1 MTSLALLARHPE
13 AAFEAEDDYE
23 RLNALYYER
32 GWSDGLPIM
41 PPSMKRVES
50 MLAYCDQPWD
60 QPVGHIPP
68 RWGEATPWRLA
79 ANAVMAGCEP
89 RYFPVVMLAVE
100 AMCQHSF
107 NLYGV
112 QATTHLCAPLMIVNG
127 PVARELDI
135 NCGHNAFGPGWR
147 SNATIGRTIRLVLLN
162 IGGAIPGSGDMAT
175 FGSPAK
181 FSYCVAENELAS
193 PWEPLHVERGFPA
206 FASAVTVVGAEAPH
220 NVNDHE
226 SITAEGV
233 LRMVAGTAAT
243 TGTNDIAYSGEPV
256 IAFSPEHAA
265 TIAAGGYS
273 KAEAKRYLWEHAR
286 LPLGHF
292 SQENIE
298 RRMRVKFP
306 ERLGNA
312 GLDTPV
318 PLAQRP
324 EDFLFIVLGGAGKHT
339 AFIPTFGATR
349 SVTLPLR
356 RRDGGYARS
365 VEEFRSTRSDQEN
378 S

>member
-1 MTSLALLARHPE
+1 MSALAPLRDDPE

-41 PPSMKRVES
+41 PPSIARVER
-50 MLAYCDQPWD
+50 MLAYCDRPWD
-60 QPVGHIPP
+60 QPIGLMAP

-89 RYFPVVMLAVE
+89 RHFPVLMLAIE
-100 AMCQHSF
+100 AMCREPF

-112 QATTHLCAPLMIVNG
+112 QATTHLCAPLLIVNG
-127 PVARELDI
+127 PVARELEI
-135 NCGHNAFGPGWR
+135 NSGHNAFGPGTR
-147 SNATIGRTIRLVLLN
+147 SNAAIGRAVRLALLN
-162 IGGAIPGSGDMAT
+162 IGGAIPGSGDMST

-181 FSYCVAENELAS
+181 FSYCIAENEQAS

-206 FASAVTVVGAEAPH
+206 QASTVTVVGAEAPH

-226 SITAEGV
+226 STTAEGV
-233 LRMVAGTAAT
+233 LKMVAGTAAT
-243 TGTNDIAYSGEPV
+243 TGTNDIAYAGEPV

-265 TIAAGGYS
+265 TIAGGGYT
-273 KAEAKRYLWEHAR
+273 KTDAKRFLCEHAWV
-286 LPLGHF
+286 PLGRF
-292 SQENIE
+292 SDENIE

-306 ERLGNA
+306 ERLGAA
-312 GLDTPV
+312 GPDARVPV
-318 PLAQRP
+318 VQRP
-324 EDFLFIVLGGAGKHT
+324 EDFLVIVVGGAGKHT

-349 SVTLPLR
+349 SVTLALR
-356 RRDGGYARS
+356 DRSGREVGS
-365 VEEFRSTRSDQEN
+365 VEELRAS
-378 S
+378 